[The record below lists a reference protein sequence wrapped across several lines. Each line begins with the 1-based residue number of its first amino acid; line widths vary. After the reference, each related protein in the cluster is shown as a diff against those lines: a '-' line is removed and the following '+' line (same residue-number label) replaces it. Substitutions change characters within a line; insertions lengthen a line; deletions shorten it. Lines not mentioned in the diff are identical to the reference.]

1 MPKYFKRFFKKEEEE
16 NIIEEITI
24 EKKSEEKNSSE
35 IITKEGD
42 KKEEIVNEKGEGSV
56 MEEIVTEEKNE
67 KGSLVELPTTKKPRK
82 YTWLLIGIFVVFFI
96 VAGLGLAGYFYWNNV
111 ILKSE
116 TSLKIGFTAD
126 WEYGY
131 KNKVGNK
138 PTNKA
143 PEALEKV
150 VAYFNN
156 EFHPEIVI
164 AGGDLVESS
173 ISKKSTT
180 IEQFRKINAIFSKLQ
195 AKRGYIFGN
204 HDLRDLTKEELR
216 NILEMT
222 DNHSYFDLGDWRFVL
237 MDTNFRLDG
246 TDLGPNYYIEGK
258 VSEKEF
264 AWLKEAL
271 DTKRPTILFS
281 HHSSIPAELNGVA
294 ISNTKNMLNG
304 LELHNFL
311 KQYDNIVLVASG
323 HEPGYRFQ
331 NFDGINYIINGNLAT
346 FEVLG
351 NFTSMEAKY
360 NKYTKEAKI
369 AIEKHGERAEKFE
382 IKKKVGE
389 LDWKELVW
397 KK

>member
-1 MPKYFKRFFKKEEEE
+1 MKKYFKRFFKKETKIITKKKDKETVAED
-16 NIIEEITI
+16 NIT
-24 EKKSEEKNSSE
+24 EKKSEEKPS
-35 IITKEGD
+35 
-42 KKEEIVNEKGEGSV
+42 EEILINKK
-56 MEEIVTEEKNE
+56 VTR
-67 KGSLVELPTTKKPRK
+67 KPRK
-82 YTWLLIGIFVVFFI
+82 HNWLYIVIAVLFFI
-96 VAGLGLAGYFYWNNV
+96 IAGLGLASYFYWNNV

-131 KNKVGNK
+131 KNNVGNK

-143 PEALEKV
+143 PEALEKA

-173 ISKKSTT
+173 ISKKNTT
-180 IEQFRKINAIFSKLQ
+180 IEQFGKINAIFSKLQ
-195 AKRGYIFGN
+195 AKRGYVFGN

-216 NILEMT
+216 AILGMA

-237 MDTNFRLDG
+237 MDTNFKKDG
-246 TDLGPNYYIEGK
+246 SDLGPNYYIEGF
-258 VSEKEF
+258 VSEAEF
-264 AWLKEAL
+264 NWLKIAL
-271 DTKRPTILFS
+271 DTERPTILFS
-281 HHSSIPAELNGVA
+281 HHTSRPDELDGNL
-294 ISNTKNMLNG
+294 ISNDKNLSQG

-311 KQYDNIVLVASG
+311 KQYNNLVLVASG
-323 HEPGYRFQ
+323 HEPGYKFQ
-331 NFDGINYIINGNLAT
+331 NVDGINYIINGNLAS

-397 KK
+397 RK